1 MSDGNSEA
9 TAVVLFSAGV
19 AYAFLML
26 VLVIVLA
33 FEPTARTVAV
43 GTFSLLAMV
52 INAAIC
58 IWSAWR
64 K

>member
-26 VLVIVLA
+26 TLVIFT
-33 FEPTARTVAV
+33 FEPTAKTVAV
-43 GTFSLLAMV
+43 GMFSLLVAAT
-52 INAAIC
+52 NAVIC
-58 IWSAWR
+58 IKVAWR